1 MAGEVTTLKH
11 ELGNDTMEAGASI
24 SVSILTG
31 AQLAEVPRGLRHDI
45 IKKLEDDAP
54 CGRVV
59 DSDVEL

>member
-1 MAGEVTTLKH
+1 VAGEVTTLKH

-31 AQLAEVPRGLRHDI
+31 TQLAEVPRGLRYDI

-54 CGRVV
+54 CRGVV